1 MQRYKCKIVEK
12 YKTTIV
18 QEYKTTRV
26 LEYKSTK
33 NKSTRVQEYKS
44 TRVQEYKASEY
55 KHAKEERSKARL
67 WLTTLQVKIATDK
80 ELDYFMQY
88 LKQEYDQIHKKS
100 CKKNQPEIS
109 MEDYVLAAEVLLYS
123 RRAQLQI
130 LRAEAGSR

>member
-1 MQRYKCKIVEK
+1 MRSKDGIRNSEQSWRAILERLREVRIMVNVRMQE
-12 YKTTIV
+12 
-18 QEYKTTRV
+18 
-26 LEYKSTK
+26 
-33 NKSTRVQEYKS
+33 
-44 TRVQEYKASEY
+44 ASEY

-109 MEDYVLAAEVLLYS
+109 MEDYVLAAEALLYS